1 MSVLKD
7 SPVALSRRQLLTATG
22 TGLVAAAGLSAGLS
36 MVGAPRSA
44 AAADTAS
51 ADEQIKTL
59 SGGKATE
66 GKVKV
71 DGPEIAENGN
81 TVPVTIEVDS
91 PMTAD
96 NYVKAVHVFADG
108 NPTPN
113 VASFTFTPQSG
124 KAFAKFRI
132 RLAKTQNVKAV
143 ALMSDG
149 SAFVGAKEIK
159 VTIGGCGG

>member
-1 MSVLKD
+1 MSVLKE
-7 SPVALSRRQLLTATG
+7 SRLALSRRQLLTAAG
-22 TGLVAAAGLSAGLS
+22 TGLVAAAGLSVMTAR
-36 MVGAPRSA
+36 PA
-44 AAADTAS
+44 AAAAS
-51 ADEQIKTL
+51 AEEMITKVA
-59 SGGKATE
+59 GGAPKE
-66 GKVKV
+66 GRVKV

-81 TVPVTIEVDS
+81 TVPVTIEVES

-96 NYVKAVHVFADG
+96 NYVKSVHVFADG
-108 NPTPN
+108 NPSPE

-143 ALMSDG
+143 ATMSDG
-149 SAFVGAKEIK
+149 SSYIGSKEIK

>member
-7 SPVALSRRQLLTATG
+7 SPLALSRRQLLTAAG
-22 TGLVAAAGLSAGLS
+22 TGLVAAAGLSVIA
-36 MVGAPRSA
+36 ARPA
-44 AAADTAS
+44 AAADAAS
-51 ADEQIKTL
+51 VDEQITKLAGGAPKT
-59 SGGKATE
+59 

-81 TVPVTIEVDS
+81 TVPVTIEVES

-108 NPTPN
+108 NPTPV
-113 VASFTFTPQSG
+113 VASFTFTPLAG

-143 ALMSDG
+143 ATMSDG
-149 SAFVGAKEIK
+149 SSYIGSKEIK